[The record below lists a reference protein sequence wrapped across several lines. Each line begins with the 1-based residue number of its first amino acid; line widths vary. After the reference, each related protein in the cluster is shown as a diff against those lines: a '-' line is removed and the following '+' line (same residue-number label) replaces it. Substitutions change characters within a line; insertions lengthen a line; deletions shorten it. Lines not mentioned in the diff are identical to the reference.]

1 MTDGQGGLFDDGE
14 SRAEEADRTDLGAA
28 PAPDLTTDPTYATRL
43 KALLSTAPLHE
54 LDATKGLRAA
64 GGAGWDR
71 LDLTGLSLSAIDEAV
86 DHMGLVGDGLSF
98 DSLAD
103 ALTAVALLHD
113 GGLPAG
119 EARRA
124 AGEVVRLLLNDAD
137 NRRAFVRGYADP
149 GAGYER
155 LRHTFRLLEE
165 RDDPERGVV
174 VKASREAVNLI
185 KCALDQD
192 LEDAQVANAA
202 VLRSQMLRGR
212 IDAATA
218 TAREARRL
226 SNLYAEEIVRA
237 LETTRRD
244 IRRAGWDGTVPRL
257 LADAL
262 AHLAARLADTNE
274 LLEHAQRHLAGGE
287 VRSEPDERTGRELRS
302 AVELVDLLEDCRR
315 THSALHARL
324 LDAYPTFLEE
334 QDRQVFARPAVVID
348 FSPWPDLLEPTLA
361 LARDGA
367 SEVVSAFF
375 RAATGPAV
383 PRAFRLAGLLDSLL
397 RPPLVRGLDLPDDEP
412 ELVLREVVER
422 RFSEDAE
429 EAAARVLGGL
439 RAPTRLSDLAAS
451 ARAEAEGADH
461 LVVLLA
467 LRWFAPERD
476 DEGDEAGGFTRRRF
490 STLRLDV
497 VDDGTPLHDAVF
509 GGADL
514 LVAPCAADGADASL
528 GAVGG

>member
-1 MTDGQGGLFDDGE
+1 MTDGQAELIGHG
-14 SRAEEADRTDLGAA
+14 SAEEQRDPAAEGVAADGRTPAA
-28 PAPDLTTDPTYATRL
+28 AAGRVEDPTYATRL

-54 LDATKGLRAA
+54 LDASKGQRAA
-64 GGAGWDR
+64 GGVSWEG

-86 DHMGLVGDGLSF
+86 DHMGLVGDGLTF

-103 ALTAVALLHD
+103 ALADIAFLHD
-113 GGLPAG
+113 GGLPVG

-124 AGEVVRLLLNDAD
+124 AGEVVRQLLNDAD

-174 VKASREAVNLI
+174 LKASREAVNLI
-185 KCALDQD
+185 KCALEQD

-218 TAREARRL
+218 TDREARRL

-287 VRSEPDERTGRELRS
+287 VRGEPDERTGRELRS

-348 FSPWPDLLEPTLA
+348 FAPWPDLLEPTLA
-361 LARDGA
+361 LARAEAVLGRLDVHVASHHLGGVQTAQVVEARGLPGDAGGA
-367 SEVVSAFF
+367 R
-375 RAATGPAV
+375 RAGMCY
-383 PRAFRLAGLLDSLL
+383 LLL
-397 RPPLVRGLDLPDDEP
+397 PLVR
-412 ELVLREVVER
+412 
-422 RFSEDAE
+422 
-429 EAAARVLGGL
+429 
-439 RAPTRLSDLAAS
+439 AS
-451 ARAEAEGADH
+451 AAVSNGS
-461 LVVLLA
+461 
-467 LRWFAPERD
+467 P
-476 DEGDEAGGFTRRRF
+476 AGGVSDRTVRSRSLIR
-490 STLRLDV
+490 
-497 VDDGTPLHDAVF
+497 A
-509 GGADL
+509 
-514 LVAPCAADGADASL
+514 APMSPMVL
-528 GAVGG
+528 WR